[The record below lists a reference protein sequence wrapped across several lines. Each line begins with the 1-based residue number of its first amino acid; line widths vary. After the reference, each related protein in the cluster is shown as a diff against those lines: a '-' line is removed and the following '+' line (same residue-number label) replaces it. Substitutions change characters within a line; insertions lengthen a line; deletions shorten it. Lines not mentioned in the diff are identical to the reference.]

1 MSTWNDLG
9 YNYGIDQINIG
20 SNPLS
25 KLQVASSLNLFNQ
38 ARNMYYYSNTNCEQM
53 FALKVYF
60 STLQTLSNNWLYDIQ
75 NGTETT
81 LPNWPN
87 SYQSSQQKGEIYID

>member
-60 STLQTLSNNWLYDIQ
+60 STLQTLSNNWLYDMKNSI
-75 NGTETT
+75 ETT
-81 LPNWPN
+81 LPNWPQN
-87 SYQSSQQKGEIYID
+87 FGQVGRDLQIRI